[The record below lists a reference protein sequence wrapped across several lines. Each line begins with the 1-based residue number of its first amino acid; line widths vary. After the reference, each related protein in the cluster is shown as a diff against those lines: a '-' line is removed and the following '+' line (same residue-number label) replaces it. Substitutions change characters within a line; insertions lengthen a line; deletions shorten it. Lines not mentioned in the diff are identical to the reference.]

1 MRANTGVHLA
11 DQMSMAG
18 TDDFNHSPVAPPAFD
33 LPPADTKRW
42 VARRKASVVAAV
54 CSGALS
60 AQEACRR
67 YRLSL
72 EELLAWQRAIER
84 HGVPGLRVT
93 RLQLYRDSNE
103 LKAAE

>member
-1 MRANTGVHLA
+1 MSTTGTNDSNRLA
-11 DQMSMAG
+11 
-18 TDDFNHSPVAPPAFD
+18 APPLAIE

-93 RLQLYRDSNE
+93 RLQLYRDADAP
-103 LKAAE
+103 KAAE

>member
-1 MRANTGVHLA
+1 MNATESSPL
-11 DQMSMAG
+11 
-18 TDDFNHSPVAPPAFD
+18 SPVVTVALE
-33 LPPADTKRW
+33 LPPTDTKRW

-60 AQEACRR
+60 VQEACRR

-72 EELLAWQRAIER
+72 EELLAWQRAVER
-84 HGVPGLRVT
+84 HGIPGLRVT
-93 RLQLYRDSNE
+93 RLQLYREADG

>member
-1 MRANTGVHLA
+1 MGHSA
-11 DQMSMAG
+11 DQMSTTS
-18 TDDFNHSPVAPPAFD
+18 TDDFSRLPATPLAIE
-33 LPPADTKRW
+33 LPPDDTKRW

-93 RLQLYRDSNE
+93 RLQLYRDANAF
-103 LKAAE
+103 KTAE

>member
-1 MRANTGVHLA
+1 
-11 DQMSMAG
+11 MSATG
-18 TDDFNHSPVAPPAFD
+18 TDELNLLPLTAPAVE

-54 CSGALS
+54 CSGTLS

-93 RLQLYRDSNE
+93 RLQLYRDANAF
-103 LKAAE
+103 KTAE

>member
-1 MRANTGVHLA
+1 
-11 DQMSMAG
+11 MSISERSDTNG
-18 TDDFNHSPVAPPAFD
+18 FPVTASGFD
-33 LPPADTKRW
+33 LPPPDTKRW

-72 EELLAWQRAIER
+72 EELLAWQRAVER
-84 HGVPGLRVT
+84 HGIPGLRAT
-93 RLQLYRDSNE
+93 RLQLYREADS

>member
-1 MRANTGVHLA
+1 LA
-11 DQMSMAG
+11 DPMSTTG
-18 TDDFNHSPVAPPAFD
+18 TDDFNHSPVSASAFD

-67 YRLSL
+67 YHLSL

>member
-1 MRANTGVHLA
+1 MH
-11 DQMSMAG
+11 G
-18 TDDFNHSPVAPPAFD
+18 TESSPLSAVATTVLD
-33 LPPADTKRW
+33 LPPVDTKRW

-60 AQEACRR
+60 VQEACRR

-72 EELLAWQRAIER
+72 EELLAWQRAVEL
-84 HGVPGLRVT
+84 HGIPGLRAT
-93 RLQLYRDSNE
+93 RLQLYRETDG

>member
-1 MRANTGVHLA
+1 MSTFGPDNTERP
-11 DQMSMAG
+11 
-18 TDDFNHSPVAPPAFD
+18 PVAPPAFE
-33 LPPADTKRW
+33 LPPPDTKRW

-54 CSGALS
+54 CSGVLTAN
-60 AQEACRR
+60 EACRR

-84 HGVPGLRVT
+84 HGIPGLRVT
-93 RLQLYRDSNE
+93 RLQLYRDANT

>member
-1 MRANTGVHLA
+1 MDTTGTEELSRSRVVP
-11 DQMSMAG
+11 
-18 TDDFNHSPVAPPAFD
+18 PVLE

-54 CSGALS
+54 CSGTLS
-60 AQEACRR
+60 VQEACRR

-72 EELLAWQRAIER
+72 EELLAWQRAVER
-84 HGVPGLRVT
+84 HGIPGLRVT
-93 RLQLYRDSNE
+93 RLQLYRDPDA

>member
-1 MRANTGVHLA
+1 MDTSGI
-11 DQMSMAG
+11 
-18 TDDFNHSPVAPPAFD
+18 DDLNGSRVVSSTLG

-72 EELLAWQRAIER
+72 EELLAWQRAVER
-84 HGVPGLRVT
+84 HGIPGLRVT
-93 RLQLYRDSNE
+93 RLQLYRDPE
-103 LKAAE
+103 TLKAAE

>member
-1 MRANTGVHLA
+1 MNT
-11 DQMSMAG
+11 SG
-18 TDDFNHSPVAPPAFD
+18 TDDMNHSRGVPSALE

-60 AQEACRR
+60 VQEACRR

-72 EELLAWQRAIER
+72 EELLAWQRAVER
-84 HGVPGLRVT
+84 HGIPGLRVT
-93 RLQLYRDSNE
+93 RLQLYRDPEE